1 MSKLI
6 IIIILIGLSAV
17 FSYFLGL
24 PQYNDL
30 MALKSQVLDKQEE
43 LYNKEEYI
51 SQLRGFSDEL
61 KNHQKAVDKINY
73 AFPEK
78 ADVPEVLVFLE
89 QTASTNGLVIEEIN
103 VSSKAKISSAL
114 LISSKIKEKELNI
127 SFSGN
132 IESLISFLAEVEQ
145 SARLL
150 QIGSLSFEH
159 IENDLA
165 PGQEVFSF
173 EVVFKI
179 RSWSDELAIGEEEP
193 SLPVLEPKKIIIDF
207 DFLSLA
213 GLEELKMP
221 EQIILPEGIGR
232 ENPFMPY

>member
-6 IIIILIGLSAV
+6 IIVILIGLLAV

-30 MALKSQVLDKQEE
+30 TVLKSQVLGKQEE
-43 LYNKEEYI
+43 LYNREEYI
-51 SQLRGFSDEL
+51 SQLRNFSNKL
-61 KNHQKAVDKINY
+61 KNHQQVVDKINY

-103 VSSKAKISSAL
+103 VSAKPKTASAS
-114 LISSKIKEKELNI
+114 LISGKIKEKKLSI
-127 SFSGN
+127 SFLGN
-132 IESLISFLAEVEQ
+132 IESLTSFLAEVEQ

-150 QIGSLSFEH
+150 EIDSLSFEY
-159 IENDLA
+159 IEDDLA
-165 PGQEVFSF
+165 SEQGTFSF
-173 EVVFKI
+173 EVVFGI
-179 RSWSDELAIGEEEP
+179 RSWSDELVEGEEEP
-193 SLPVLEPKKIIIDF
+193 SLPVLEPKEISIDF
-207 DFLSLA
+207 DFLSSSDLK
-213 GLEELKMP
+213 ELNMP
-221 EQIILPEGIGR
+221 EQVLLPEAVGR